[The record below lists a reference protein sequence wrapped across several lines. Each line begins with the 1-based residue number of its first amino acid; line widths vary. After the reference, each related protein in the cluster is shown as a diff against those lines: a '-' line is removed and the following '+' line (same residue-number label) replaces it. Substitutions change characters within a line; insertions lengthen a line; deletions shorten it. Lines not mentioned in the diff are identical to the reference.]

1 MLEQHSIMTIHP
13 MITKDKL
20 RQNPSLALQIVHS
33 PLPIELKTL
42 QTALKN
48 PQRVT
53 TMEKELKALQ
63 KKYSWELVPRPQNEN
78 VVGSK

>member
-1 MLEQHSIMTIHP
+1 MLEQHSIMTIYP

-20 RQNPSLALQIVHS
+20 RKNPSFALQIVHTL
-33 PLPIELKTL
+33 LPIELKTL
-42 QTALKN
+42 QTTLKN

-63 KKYSWELVPRPQNEN
+63 KKYSWELVPRPQNEK
-78 VVGSK
+78 VVGST